1 MGGTAQP
8 RRWGNTTGCQPRADR
23 GRGRATAVRAC
34 VWTTVMCEAS
44 WSLVPKN
51 PFKGARGSE
60 SILNGPGNKPSLG
73 LDGTRRKWETRA
85 PLSLPVPFSGN
96 LWGTRSCSLSCCSWG
111 VWGFEKQPPRAREPA
126 DADGVWSHAALEIR
140 AHGELRA
147 QRVCPAHLAIPP
159 PRWTRGEM
167 IEEK

>member
-1 MGGTAQP
+1 MAPEINRPWAWMGHGGNGRPELRCPCPSLSPGTCGGHAHVLS
-8 RRWGNTTGCQPRADR
+8 A
-23 GRGRATAVRAC
+23 A
-34 VWTTVMCEAS
+34 
-44 WSLVPKN
+44 
-51 PFKGARGSE
+51 ARG
-60 SILNGPGNKPSLG
+60 G
-73 LDGTRRKWETRA
+73 
-85 PLSLPVPFSGN
+85 SGVLRN
-96 LWGTRSCSLSCCSWG
+96 SR
-111 VWGFEKQPPRAREPA
+111 PRAREPA